1 MTLESGD
8 YIMLSNNPII
18 NQISEIYGPIKLYC
32 IISNIK
38 DELKRTDIDDTY
50 KSQLEEALQYA
61 EKRKNKLIY
70 EEE

>member
-1 MTLESGD
+1 
-8 YIMLSNNPII
+8 MLSNNQII
-18 NQISEIYGPIKLYC
+18 NQISETYGPIKLYC

-38 DELKRTDIDDTY
+38 DELKCTDIDDTY
-50 KSQLEEALQYA
+50 RARLEEALQYA

>member
-1 MTLESGD
+1 
-8 YIMLSNNPII
+8 MLSNNPII
-18 NQISEIYGPIKLYC
+18 NQISEIYGSIKLYC

-50 KSQLEEALQYA
+50 KAQLEEALQYT

-70 EEE
+70 EVE

>member
-1 MTLESGD
+1 
-8 YIMLSNNPII
+8 MLSNNPII

-32 IISNIK
+32 IISNIE
-38 DELKRTDIDDTY
+38 DELKRTDIDDY
-50 KSQLEEALQYA
+50 KAQLEEALQYA

>member
-1 MTLESGD
+1 
-8 YIMLSNNPII
+8 MLSNNPII

-32 IISNIK
+32 IISNIE

-50 KSQLEEALQYA
+50 KAQLEEALQYA
-61 EKRKNKLIY
+61 EKKKLIY

>member
-1 MTLESGD
+1 
-8 YIMLSNNPII
+8 MLSNNQII

-50 KSQLEEALQYA
+50 KAQLEEALQYA

-70 EEE
+70 EEV

>member
-1 MTLESGD
+1 
-8 YIMLSNNPII
+8 MLSNNPII

-38 DELKRTDIDDTY
+38 NELKHIDIDDTY
-50 KSQLEEALQYA
+50 KAQLEEALQYA
-61 EKRKNKLIY
+61 EKKKLIY

>member
-1 MTLESGD
+1 
-8 YIMLSNNPII
+8 MLSNNNPII
-18 NQISEIYGPIKLYC
+18 NQISETYGPIELYC

-70 EEE
+70 EVE

>member
-1 MTLESGD
+1 
-8 YIMLSNNPII
+8 MLSNNPII
-18 NQISEIYGPIKLYC
+18 NQISEIYGSIKLYC
-32 IISNIK
+32 IIINIK

-50 KSQLEEALQYA
+50 KAQLEEALQYA

>member
-1 MTLESGD
+1 
-8 YIMLSNNPII
+8 MLSNNPII
-18 NQISEIYGPIKLYC
+18 NQISEIYGSIKLYC

-38 DELKRTDIDDTY
+38 DELKHTDIDDTY
-50 KSQLEEALQYA
+50 KTQLEEALQYA

>member
-1 MTLESGD
+1 
-8 YIMLSNNPII
+8 MLSNNPII
-18 NQISEIYGPIKLYC
+18 NQISEIYGSIKLYC

-38 DELKRTDIDDTY
+38 DELKCTDIDDTY
-50 KSQLEEALQYA
+50 KAQLEEALQYA

>member
-1 MTLESGD
+1 
-8 YIMLSNNPII
+8 MLSNNPII
-18 NQISEIYGPIKLYC
+18 NQISETYGLIKLYC

-61 EKRKNKLIY
+61 KKRQF
-70 EEE
+70 EV

>member
-1 MTLESGD
+1 
-8 YIMLSNNPII
+8 MLSNNPII

-38 DELKRTDIDDTY
+38 DELKRTDIDDY
-50 KSQLEEALQYA
+50 KAQLEEALQYA

>member
-1 MTLESGD
+1 
-8 YIMLSNNPII
+8 MLSNNLII
-18 NQISEIYGPIKLYC
+18 NQIYGPIKLYC

-50 KSQLEEALQYA
+50 KTQLEEALQYT

>member
-1 MTLESGD
+1 
-8 YIMLSNNPII
+8 MLSNNPII
-18 NQISEIYGPIKLYC
+18 NQISEIYGSIKLYC

-38 DELKRTDIDDTY
+38 DELKRTDIDDY
-50 KSQLEEALQYA
+50 KAQLEEALQYA

>member
-1 MTLESGD
+1 VTLESGD

-18 NQISEIYGPIKLYC
+18 NQISEIYGSIKLYC

-38 DELKRTDIDDTY
+38 DEFKRTDIDDTY
-50 KSQLEEALQYA
+50 KAQLEEALQYA

-70 EEE
+70 GE

>member
-1 MTLESGD
+1 
-8 YIMLSNNPII
+8 MLSNNPII
-18 NQISEIYGPIKLYC
+18 NQISEIYGSIELYC

-38 DELKRTDIDDTY
+38 NELKCIDIDDTY

-70 EEE
+70 EVE

>member
-1 MTLESGD
+1 VTLESGD
-8 YIMLSNNPII
+8 YVMLSNNPII
-18 NQISEIYGPIKLYC
+18 NQISEIYGPIELYC

-50 KSQLEEALQYA
+50 KAQLEEALQYA

-70 EEE
+70 EVE

>member
-1 MTLESGD
+1 
-8 YIMLSNNPII
+8 MLSNNQII

-38 DELKRTDIDDTY
+38 NELKHIDIDDTY
-50 KSQLEEALQYA
+50 KAQLEEALQYA
-61 EKRKNKLIY
+61 EKKKLIY